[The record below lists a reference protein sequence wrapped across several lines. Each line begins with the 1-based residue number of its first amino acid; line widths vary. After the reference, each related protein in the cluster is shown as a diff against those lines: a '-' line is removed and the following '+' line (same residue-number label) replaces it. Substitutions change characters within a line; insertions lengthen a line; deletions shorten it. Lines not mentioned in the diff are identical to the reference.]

1 MRILFALLYFAQ
13 LSVFGQI
20 LTKLEINEIEKSEI
34 KGLLLTFREFLKM
47 PNDGNYLQQISANL
61 VWCEKIFQSL

>member
-20 LTKLEINEIEKSEI
+20 LTKIEINEIEKSEI
-34 KGLLLTFREFLKM
+34 KGSLLTFKEFLEM

>member
-1 MRILFALLYFAQ
+1 MRILFALLYFTQ

-20 LTKLEINEIEKSEI
+20 LTKLEFNEIEKSEI
-34 KGLLLTFREFLKM
+34 KGSLLTFKEFLEM